1 MMSKKWRTKEIVHY
15 SPMHLDN
22 NGLKQPSLH
31 LVVVQCKKMGK
42 DMNILLEVNK
52 DQTIAPLSA
61 VLVYAIIVTLPPLI
75 FSCVSLCSLGRR
87 STGVH
92 TNWIL
97 AEFICTPQRL
107 IYQALIK
114 EHDVEDA
121 F

>member
-1 MMSKKWRTKEIVHY
+1 
-15 SPMHLDN
+15 
-22 NGLKQPSLH
+22 
-31 LVVVQCKKMGK
+31 
-42 DMNILLEVNK
+42 MNILLEVNK

-121 F
+121 FLKSLALQQKRIQNIECSIKVDEGHIELVSQKFQ